1 MKKSTFFC
9 DIDGT
14 LIHYREFESYK
25 TNQAE
30 PITQNIRLINDAYD
44 KGNCVVL
51 TTARPEYLR
60 HHTIK
65 ELNQVEVKY
74 TTLLMGIG
82 RGIRILINDR
92 ERPTEDRA
100 VSININKNMPFNKEQ
115 EYILKSCS
123 QQ

>member
-25 TNQAE
+25 TSQPE
-30 PITQNIRLINDAYD
+30 PITQNITLINDAYD
-44 KGNCVVL
+44 NGNCVVL

-82 RGIRILINDR
+82 RGTRILINDR
-92 ERPTEDRA
+92 EKPTEDRA
-100 VSININKNMPFNKEQ
+100 VAININRDMPFNKEQ